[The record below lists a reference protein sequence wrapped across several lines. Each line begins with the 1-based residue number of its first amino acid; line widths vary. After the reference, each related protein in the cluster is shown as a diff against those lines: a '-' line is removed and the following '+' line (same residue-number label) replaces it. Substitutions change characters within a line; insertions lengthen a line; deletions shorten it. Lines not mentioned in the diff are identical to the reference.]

1 MLSQYSAF
9 NQVFQDSVSEGSG
22 MFRLLILASV
32 FFILSGCGD
41 SRTEQPAPAVPM
53 VRLLQINSG
62 DMTAE
67 RYFPARLEAARAA
80 NMSFQVPGKL
90 VHLPVIKGDQ
100 IREGELIARLDQT
113 DYQLLLESA
122 RVAYAQAERDLNRL
136 QQLRSQNHVSQA
148 QLDEAR
154 TAYDR
159 AAVELDRARQN
170 LIYTEIFAPYDAL
183 IADRMADNFTQVAAG
198 TPVVRIHDLSRIEVE
213 IAVPEILL
221 PQVQDP
227 TGYYVTATL
236 PSVPDRQF
244 ELNFKEYATEPD
256 LRSRTYRV
264 TFDMENPTDLR
275 LLPGMSATVR
285 VALLSEKDQL
295 PVLPLQALVGDGNQ
309 THVFVYDPDTQ
320 RVAARSVTTGRLMA
334 EGVEILEG
342 IQSGE
347 QVVAAGAGFL
357 SDGMQVRAEL
367 DRQERR

>member
-1 MLSQYSAF
+1 ML
-9 NQVFQDSVSEGSG
+9 
-22 MFRLLILASV
+22 RILILASV
-32 FFILSGCGD
+32 FIVIAGCSD
-41 SRTEQPAPAVPM
+41 SQTTQQSPVFPL
-53 VRLLQINSG
+53 VRLLQINNG

-90 VHLPVIKGDQ
+90 LHLPVIKGDQ

-113 DYQLLLESA
+113 DYQLLLESS
-122 RVAYAQAERDLNRL
+122 RVAFTQAERDLSRL
-136 QQLRSQNHVSQA
+136 QQLHSQNHVSQA

-170 LIYTEIFAPYDAL
+170 LIYTEIFSPYDAL
-183 IADRMADNFTQVAAG
+183 IADRMADNFTQLVAG

-227 TGYYVTATL
+227 AGFYVTATL

-244 ELNFKEYATEPD
+244 ELSFKEYATEPD
-256 LRSRTYRV
+256 PRSRTYRV

-285 VALLSEKDQL
+285 VALLQQKDPL
-295 PVLPLQALVGDGNQ
+295 PVLPLQALVGERSQ
-309 THVFVYDPDTQ
+309 TQVFVYDPDTQ
-320 RVAARSVTTGRLMA
+320 QVAARPVITGRLMA

-342 IQSGE
+342 IQPGE

-357 SDGMQVRAEL
+357 SDGMQVRADL